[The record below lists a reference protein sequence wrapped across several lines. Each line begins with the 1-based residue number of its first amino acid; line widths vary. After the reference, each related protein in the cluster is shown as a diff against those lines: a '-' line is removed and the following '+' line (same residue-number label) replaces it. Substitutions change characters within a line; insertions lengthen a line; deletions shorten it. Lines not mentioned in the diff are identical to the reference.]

1 MKKVEFLVLLAA
13 LFIATILPAAA
24 KVLPND
30 GQANEIQVYAMSNE
44 ETAIVS
50 VANGEYDIFLFSRP
64 SGAYKDLDPKIL
76 DNLELIRSASVYG
89 ELTLNPVHDEGDL
102 PIITVGD
109 KVYMN
114 PFAIREVRHAVNLL
128 VSREYIVQNIYQG
141 SGAVQYG
148 AFNTF
153 YPFNERMKDLYEALG
168 LSPEGD
174 EELAIQMIDEA
185 MNNAAQKL
193 AEAGYTLE
201 KKDGKWYF
209 NGEPVVIKGIS
220 RVEDERK
227 DVGTYFASVLEKAG
241 FTVENNIWDRKKAIR
256 AVYLTDPKNYE
267 WNYYTGG
274 WVAEAAEAWPETEL
288 PQFYSSWYWGLPGIV
303 GWQHTPTVTVKD
315 LIDAIGGA
323 DKIELSYYTG
333 DKLNEILDFTVD
345 DITMLLVNGKLEKDD
360 KTFTLENVDQY
371 WDLQKLGLGLGIMDS
386 VRVFTISQTEFF
398 PVNKNRVDVKS
409 MMVDPVS
416 GLYTRNALLTAST
429 PDRILKVIE
438 YSSTGALFMSAFNP
452 IGSDDIYAMLIWRL
466 VTSPPLW
473 IDQNGVYQPVVY
485 DYKVEKGEFEVP
497 DGAVVYNSTTDT
509 WEPGKGTAKVRVTY
523 KVLDWGKWHNGEP
536 VTPADIKYYIAF
548 EKEWSTQDGEDDPYY
563 DESLEANAEIFNN
576 IKGIVFTDDGYVVYG
591 DYSHVVADD
600 LTASY
605 YAFFPDLPWE
615 LWYVLGEMVANGYAD
630 QKWSFSEATEGV
642 NQIDMLLKDHVAQI
656 KSALEDMKGT
666 IPSAL
671 QGEVSAS
678 EAAKRYEADIKFI
691 DTYGHAVISNGP
703 YYIVKYDPESLYIE
717 LKSMNP
723 KPVAT
728 PTPEKTPTSTPTPE
742 KTPVE
747 KPTEE
752 PAKTET
758 PTPAK
763 EEKKTPG
770 FEVIA
775 ALIGLLAVA
784 YVSKRKAR

>member
-1 MKKVEFLVLLAA
+1 MRKIELSVLLVA
-13 LFIATILPAAA
+13 LALILTLPAAA
-24 KVLPND
+24 KIVLPND
-30 GQANEIQVYAMSNE
+30 GYANEIQVHAMSNE

-102 PIITVGD
+102 PIVTVGD
-109 KVYMN
+109 KVYFN
-114 PFAIREVRHAVNLL
+114 PFAIREIRYAVNWLI
-128 VSREYIVQNIYQG
+128 SREYIVQNIYQG

-153 YPFNERMKDLYEALG
+153 YPFNEKMKDLYNALG
-168 LSPEGD
+168 LTPEGN
-174 EELAIQMIDEA
+174 EELAIQMIDDA
-185 MNNAAQKL
+185 MNKAAQKL

-241 FTVENNIWDRKKAIR
+241 FTVENNIWDRKKAVR

-267 WNYYTGG
+267 WNYYTAG

-303 GWQHTPTVTVKD
+303 GWQYKPTVTVRD
-315 LIDAIGGA
+315 LIDTIGGA
-323 DKIELSYYTG
+323 DKIQLNYYTG
-333 DKLNEILDFTVD
+333 DRLNEIMDFTID
-345 DITMLLVNGKLEKDD
+345 DITMLLVNGKLEKDN
-360 KTFTLENVDQY
+360 KTYTLGNVDQY

-398 PVNKNRVDVKS
+398 PVNKNRVDVNA
-409 MMVDPVS
+409 MMTDPVS
-416 GLYTRNALLTAST
+416 GLYTRNALLTAKT
-429 PDRILKVIE
+429 ADRVLKVIQF
-438 YSSTGALFMSAFNP
+438 SSTGALFMSAFNP

-466 VTSPPLW
+466 ITSPPLW
-473 IDQNGVYQPVVY
+473 IDQNGVYQPVVL
-485 DYKVEKGEFEVP
+485 DYKVERGEFEVP
-497 DGAVVYNSTTDT
+497 ADAVVYNSTTDQ
-509 WEPGKGTAKVRVTY
+509 WEPAGSGTAKVRVTY
-523 KVLDWGKWHNGEP
+523 RVLDWGKWHNGEP
-536 VTPADIKYYIAF
+536 VTSADLKYYIAF
-548 EKEWSTQDGEDDPYY
+548 MKEWSTQDGENDTYY

-576 IKGIVFTDDGYVVYG
+576 IKGIVFTDDGYIVYG
-591 DYSHVVADD
+591 DYAHVVADD

-605 YAFFPDLPWE
+605 YAFWPDLPWE
-615 LWYVLGEMVANGYAD
+615 LWYVLGEMVANGYAG
-630 QKWSFSEATEGV
+630 QKWSFSEASEGV
-642 NQIDMLLKDHVAQI
+642 NQIDMLLKDHVDQI
-656 KSALEDMKGT
+656 KSALEEMKGS

-671 QGEVSAS
+671 QGMVSAD
-678 EAAKRYEADIKFI
+678 EAAKRYDADIKFI

-703 YYIVKYDPESLYIE
+703 YFIDKYDPESLYIE

-723 KPVAT
+723 KPVKT
-728 PTPEKTPTSTPTPE
+728 PTPEETAILSSTPTP
-742 KTPVE
+742 TAQ
-747 KPTEE
+747 PT
-752 PAKTET
+752 KTE
-758 PTPAK
+758 TPAK
-763 EEKKTPG
+763 EEKSTPG
-770 FEVIA
+770 FEAAFAIA
-775 ALIGLLAVA
+775 GLLAVA
-784 YVSKRKAR
+784 YLLRRR

>member
-1 MKKVEFLVLLAA
+1 MKKVEFLLVLVA
-13 LFIATILPAAA
+13 LFFTATVPAVAA
-24 KVLPND
+24 VLPND
-30 GQANEIQVYAMSNE
+30 GQANQIQVYAMSNE

-50 VANGEYDIFLFSRP
+50 VAKGEYDIFLFSRP
-64 SGAYKDLDPKIL
+64 SGAYKDLDPSIL
-76 DNLELIRSASVYG
+76 DNLELIRSASVYA

-109 KVYMN
+109 KVYLN
-114 PFAIREVRHAVNLL
+114 PFAIREVRYAVNWL
-128 VSREYIVQNIYQG
+128 VNREYIVQNIYQG

-153 YPFNERMKDLYEALG
+153 YPFNERMKDLYNALG
-168 LSPEGD
+168 LVPEGN
-174 EELAIQMIDEA
+174 EELAIQMIDDA
-185 MNNAAQKL
+185 MNKMAQKL
-193 AEAGYTLE
+193 ADAGYTLE

-241 FTVENNIWDRKKAIR
+241 FTVENNIWDRKKAIK

-288 PQFYSSWYWGLPGIV
+288 PQFYSSWYWGLPGII
-303 GWQHTPTVTVKD
+303 GWQHTPTVTVRD
-315 LIDAIGGA
+315 LLDTIGGA
-323 DKIELSYYTG
+323 DEIELTYYTG

-345 DITMLLVNGKLEKDD
+345 DITQLLVNGKLEKDE
-360 KTFTLENVDQY
+360 KTYTLENVDQY

-398 PVNKNRVDVKS
+398 PVNKNRVDVDA

-416 GLYTRNALLTAST
+416 GLYTRNALLTAET

-438 YSSTGALFMSAFNP
+438 FSSTGALFMSAFNP

-485 DYKVEKGEFEVP
+485 EYRVEKGEFQVP
-497 DGAVVYNSTTDT
+497 DGAVVYNSTTDQ
-509 WEPGKGTAKVRVTY
+509 WEPGQGTAKVRVTY
-523 KVLDWGKWHNGEP
+523 RVLDWGKWHNGEP
-536 VTPADIKYYIAF
+536 ITPADLKYFLAF

-563 DESLEANAEIFNN
+563 DESLEANAEIFKN
-576 IKGIVFTDDGYVVYG
+576 IKGIVFTDDGYTVYG
-591 DYSHVVADD
+591 DYAHVVADD

-615 LWYVLGEMVANGYAD
+615 LWYVMGEMVANGYAD

-642 NQIDMLLKDHVAQI
+642 NQIDMLLRDHVNQI
-656 KSALEDMKGT
+656 KNALEEMKGN
-666 IPSAL
+666 IPSAIKDD
-671 QGEVSAS
+671 VSPD
-678 EAAKRYEADIKFI
+678 EAARRYDANIKFI
-691 DTYGHAVISNGP
+691 ETYGHAVISNGP

-723 KPVAT
+723 KPVTT
-728 PTPEKTPTSTPTPE
+728 PTPEKTPTKAPTPKKTATPTPTKQPE
-742 KTPVE
+742 
-747 KPTEE
+747 
-752 PAKTET
+752 KTET
-758 PTPAK
+758 PAPEK
-763 EEKKTPG
+763 EEKGAPG
-770 FEVIA
+770 FEAVI

-784 YVSKRKAR
+784 YVLRRK

>member
-1 MKKVEFLVLLAA
+1 MKKAGFIVLLAA
-13 LFIATILPAAA
+13 LLLATILPAVAE
-24 KVLPND
+24 VLPND
-30 GQANEIQVYAMSNE
+30 GYANDIQVYAMSNE

-64 SGAYKDLDPKIL
+64 SGAYKDLDPSIL
-76 DNLELIRSASVYG
+76 DNLELIRSASVYA

-109 KVYMN
+109 KVYLN
-114 PFAIREVRHAVNLL
+114 PFAIREVRYAVNWLI
-128 VSREYIVQNIYQG
+128 SREHIVQNIYQG

-153 YPFNERMKDLYEALG
+153 YPFNEKMKDLYNALG
-168 LSPEGD
+168 LTPEGN
-174 EELAIQMIDEA
+174 EELAIQMIDDA
-185 MNNAAQKL
+185 MNKAAQKL

-241 FTVENNIWDRKKAIR
+241 FTVQNNIWDRKKAIQ

-315 LIDAIGGA
+315 LIDTIGGA
-323 DKIELSYYTG
+323 DKIQLNYYKG

-345 DITMLLVNGKLEKDD
+345 DITMLLVNGKLEKDN
-360 KTFTLENVDQY
+360 KTYTLENVDQY

-386 VRVFTISQTEFF
+386 VRVFTISQTEYF
-398 PVNKNRVDVKS
+398 PVNKDRVNVNA

-416 GLYTRNALLTAST
+416 GLYTRNALLTAQTS
-429 PDRILKVIE
+429 DRILKVIE

-466 VTSPPLW
+466 ITSPALW
-473 IDQNGVYQPVVY
+473 LDQNGVYQPVKLE
-485 DYKVEKGEFEVP
+485 YKVEKGEFQVP
-497 DGAVVYNSTTDT
+497 ADAVVYNSTTDQ
-509 WEPGKGTAKVRVTY
+509 WEPAKGGTAKVRVTY

-536 VTPADIKYYIAF
+536 VTPADLKYYIAF
-548 EKEWSTQDGEDDPYY
+548 MKEWSTQDGENDTYY
-563 DESLEANAEIFNN
+563 DESLEANAEVFNN
-576 IKGIVFTDDGYVVYG
+576 IEGIVFTDDGYVVYG
-591 DYSHVVADD
+591 NYAHVVADD

-615 LWYVLGEMVANGYAD
+615 LWYVMGEMVANGYAD
-630 QKWSFSEATEGV
+630 QKWSFSEASEGV
-642 NQIDMLLKDHVAQI
+642 NQIDMLLKDHVDQI
-656 KSALEDMKGT
+656 KSALEEMKGK

-671 QGEVSAS
+671 QGVVSAD
-678 EAAKRYEADIKFI
+678 EAAKRYDADIKFI

-703 YYIVKYDPESLYIE
+703 YFIAKYDPESLYIE

-723 KPVAT
+723 KPVET
-728 PTPEKTPTSTPTPE
+728 PTPVSTPTE
-742 KTPVE
+742 Q
-747 KPTEE
+747 

-758 PTPAK
+758 PATTPTK
-763 EEKKTPG
+763 EEKSTPG
-770 FEVIA
+770 FEAVF
-775 ALIGLLAVA
+775 ALAGLLAVA
-784 YVSKRKAR
+784 YVARRRAR